1 MDYRGTRYTNEMGVK
16 HYLMIYLLICSC
28 RGLAIF
34 DALFLLTAILA
45 FGLPKLSM
53 WYNDNLFVYF
63 MAASFGLLHT
73 FR

>member
-1 MDYRGTRYTNEMGVK
+1 MPGPALYVESVLHSDSR
-16 HYLMIYLLICSC
+16 LSC
-28 RGLAIF
+28 RFISFRGLAIF

-45 FGLPKLSM
+45 FGIPKLWP
-53 WYNDNLFVYF
+53 WYHDNLFVYF

>member
-1 MDYRGTRYTNEMGVK
+1 MYPDSRLSLP
-16 HYLMIYLLICSC
+16 YLSSL

-45 FGLPKLSM
+45 FGFPKLWP
-53 WYNDNLFVYF
+53 WYHDNLFVYF

>member
-1 MDYRGTRYTNEMGVK
+1 MA
-16 HYLMIYLLICSC
+16 HFFCF

-45 FGLPKLSM
+45 FGFPKLWP
-53 WYNDNLFVYF
+53 WYHDNLFVYF

>member
-1 MDYRGTRYTNEMGVK
+1 MA
-16 HYLMIYLLICSC
+16 HFLLPPLLC

-45 FGLPKLSM
+45 FGFPKLWP
-53 WYNDNLFVYF
+53 WYHDNLFVYF